1 MIDLRSVLALFAA
14 ITKSWMRSK
23 TGVFFSFLFP
33 VMLLLVFGT
42 IFGEQEVK
50 YTLYVQNLD
59 TANGKETN
67 LSKFFIEALNST
79 GAFDVKRLDADVDA
93 FKLANQQSFKVK
105 RVLMI
110 PKGFEQNALNK
121 SISVRIGVIT
131 DTFARLME
139 RYGKYINESA
149 KRNITKGQKMLA
161 TWENKTETSKAEIIL
176 LMDKH
181 DSSYP
186 IIYGILRSVTNAF
199 NNKLIGAEEIVNV
212 TTKPLTNKKLRA
224 ADYYLSGYI
233 AAFIMTNGIIGVT
246 STVSEYRRN
255 GTLKRLAATPLSKT
269 SWIMANVVQQTLLA
283 ILLTILMVF
292 LGWLIFNIQTI
303 PNFFAWL
310 LIFIGAITFCSM
322 GMVLGGIIKDV
333 EAATGVGNA
342 IAFPM
347 MFLSGAFW
355 PIEIMPDYLQFVAKL
370 LPLYYFHQGLRS
382 IMTLDNL
389 EGAFT
394 SFLVLGVLA
403 VVFIPLAIK
412 VTKWKE
418 LD

>member
-1 MIDLRSVLALFAA
+1 
-14 ITKSWMRSK
+14 MRSK
-23 TGVFFSFLFP
+23 TGVFFSFMFP
-33 VMLLLVFGT
+33 IMLLLVFGT

-50 YTLYVQNLD
+50 YTLYVQNFD
-59 TANGKETN
+59 ITNGKETN
-67 LSKFFIEALNST
+67 LSKSFMEALNST
-79 GAFDVKRLDADVDA
+79 GAFDVKRLNARVDA
-93 FKLANQQSFKVK
+93 FKFANQQSFKVK

-139 RYGKYINESA
+139 RYGKYMSEEA
-149 KRNITKGQKMLA
+149 KRNITKGQQMLA
-161 TWENKTETSKAEIIL
+161 TWRNKTETSKAEIIL
-176 LMDKH
+176 LTDEH
-181 DSSYP
+181 DPSYP
-186 IIYGILRSVTNAF
+186 IVYGILQSVTNAF
-199 NNKLIGAEEIVNV
+199 NNRLIGAEEIVNV
-212 TTKPLTNKKLRA
+212 TTKPLTTETTKKLRA

-255 GTLKRLAATPLSKT
+255 GTLKRLAATPLSKA
-269 SWIMANVVQQTLLA
+269 SWIMANVLQQTLLA
-283 ILLTILMVF
+283 IVLTLLMVF
-292 LGWLIFNIQTI
+292 LGRLIFNIQAV

-355 PIEIMPDYLQFVAKL
+355 PVEIMPDYLQFVAKL

-382 IMTLDNL
+382 IMTLDNI

>member
-1 MIDLRSVLALFAA
+1 MRGFLAIFIA
-14 ITKSWMRSK
+14 ITKNWMRSK

-59 TANGKETN
+59 INDGKETN
-67 LSKFFIEALNST
+67 LSKYFMEALNST
-79 GAFDVKRLDADVDA
+79 GAFNVKRIADVDV
-93 FKLANQQSFKVK
+93 FELANQQPFKVK
-105 RVLMI
+105 RVLII
-110 PKGFEQNALNK
+110 PKGFERETLNK
-121 SISVRIGVIT
+121 SIYVRIGVIA
-131 DTFARLME
+131 DTFAKLME
-139 RYGKYINESA
+139 KYGEYINESA
-149 KRNITKGQKMLA
+149 KRNITRGQKMLSV
-161 TWENKTETSKAEIIL
+161 WKNKTRNETSAEIIL
-176 LMDKH
+176 LADEN
-181 DSSYP
+181 DPSYP
-186 IIYGILRSVTNAF
+186 VVYGILRSVTSAF
-199 NNKLIGAEEIVNV
+199 NNKLIGAEDVINI
-212 TTKPLTNKKLRA
+212 TTKPTTRLRM

-269 SWIMANVVQQTLLA
+269 SWIMANIAQQTLLA
-283 ILLTILMVF
+283 VLLTLLMVF
-292 LGWLIFNIQTI
+292 LGKFIFNTQEI
-303 PNFFAWL
+303 PNVFAWL
-310 LIFIGAITFCSM
+310 LIFVGAIAFCSI

-333 EAATGVGNA
+333 EAATGLGNA

-355 PIEIMPDYLQFVAKL
+355 PVEIMPDYMQSIAKI

-382 IMTLDNL
+382 IMTFNTLDL
-389 EGAFT
+389 T
-394 SFLVLGVLA
+394 SYMVLGTLA
-403 VVFIPLAIK
+403 AIFIPLAIR

-418 LD
+418 LG